1 MTDLDRS
8 TTDLAGGGADGGTGV
23 PDPAGTLCALIADV
37 LGLAAV
43 DPGQSFTGLGGDS
56 IQAIQ
61 VVSRARPAGLLVT
74 TREVLRS
81 ETVAALAA
89 GARAVGRSGAGTGP
103 ARPARRLGP
112 FAPTPIMAW
121 LGELGGPVDTYNQS
135 LVLRTPAGFG
145 AEDAV
150 RVVQALLDTH
160 DILRLRVPGGAA
172 AIGAGPTGTGQTGAS
187 TTGASTTG
195 AGPTGASTTGAS
207 TTGAGP
213 TGASTTETDP
223 TGASTTETDPTGA
236 STTETDPT
244 GASTTGADPTGA
256 GPTGAGPTGASTTG
270 AGPLVPPP
278 GSVDARALIEHVEAG
293 AVGDEELPGLVTER
307 IRAAR
312 RLLAPA
318 EGIVL
323 RAVRV
328 DRGPA
333 RQGRLALVVHHL
345 AVDGVSW
352 RILQEDLRSC
362 WEALAAGRAP
372 EPAPVPTPFAHWA
385 DLLRADATSGRRMA
399 EAVRWTDTLRPA
411 PEPLG
416 GVCGLV
422 RLDAESAVNRH
433 TLTLPP
439 DVTGPLLTLAPGL
452 VNGTVNDVLLT
463 GLALAVLAWRRPG
476 TGDGDGGSVL
486 VDIEGHGREEI
497 TDGVDLSRTVGWFTT
512 MYPVRFDLGLPDLA
526 DARAGGPAVG
536 AALRQ
541 VKETLRAIPDHGIGH
556 GLLRHG
562 NSRTG
567 PGLAALGVPEIGF
580 NYLGRFPMGDTA
592 DWAAA
597 PGHDFALDDADEG
610 LPMAHAVEVNAAAH
624 EGPDGLTLSATWT
637 WAGNAYPADRVR
649 ALADEWF
656 AMLRAL
662 AHHTALPGAAGLTPS
677 DVSLTGLSQA
687 DLDAFE
693 SQLGDLL

>member
-8 TTDLAGGGADGGTGV
+8 TTTLVGGGADGGAGV

-103 ARPARRLGP
+103 ARPARRFGP

-160 DILRLRVPGGAA
+160 DILRLRVPGGAGA
-172 AIGAGPTGTGQTGAS
+172 AGAGAAGMDSAGTDSTGTEPAGAR
-187 TTGASTTG
+187 
-195 AGPTGASTTGAS
+195 
-207 TTGAGP
+207 
-213 TGASTTETDP
+213 
-223 TGASTTETDPTGA
+223 
-236 STTETDPT
+236 
-244 GASTTGADPTGA
+244 
-256 GPTGAGPTGASTTG
+256 
-270 AGPLVPPP
+270 PLVPPP

-293 AVGDEELPGLVTER
+293 AATDEELPGLVTER

-352 RILQEDLRSC
+352 RILQDDLRSC

-385 DLLRADATSGRRMA
+385 GLLRADATSGRRMA
-399 EAVRWTDTLRPA
+399 EAVRWTETLRPA

-416 GVCGLV
+416 GVCALD

-433 TLTLPP
+433 TRTLPP

-476 TGDGDGGSVL
+476 TGGGDGGSVL

-512 MYPVRFDLGLPDLA
+512 MYPVRFDLGLPDLT
-526 DARAGGPAVG
+526 DARAGGPTVG

-541 VKETLRAIPDHGIGH
+541 VKETLRAIPDHGIGY

-567 PGLAALGVPEIGF
+567 PGLAALGIPEIGF

-662 AHHTALPGAAGLTPS
+662 ARHTALPGAAGLTPS

>member
-1 MTDLDRS
+1 MTDLDRA
-8 TTDLAGGGADGGTGV
+8 TTTLAGGGVDGGTGV

-37 LGLAAV
+37 LGLAAI

-103 ARPARRLGP
+103 ARPGRRFGP

-135 LVLRTPAGFG
+135 LVLRSPAGFG

-150 RVVQALLDTH
+150 WVVQALLDTH
-160 DILRLRVPGGAA
+160 DILRLRVPGGAG
-172 AIGAGPTGTGQTGAS
+172 AIRGGAVGAGADIAEADTAGADTAGAAGEDAGEAGAGATGSDSTGAR
-187 TTGASTTG
+187 
-195 AGPTGASTTGAS
+195 
-207 TTGAGP
+207 
-213 TGASTTETDP
+213 
-223 TGASTTETDPTGA
+223 
-236 STTETDPT
+236 
-244 GASTTGADPTGA
+244 
-256 GPTGAGPTGASTTG
+256 
-270 AGPLVPPP
+270 PLVPPP

-352 RILQEDLRSC
+352 RILQDDLRSC

-416 GVCGLV
+416 GVCASD

-439 DVTGPLLTLAPGL
+439 DVTGPLLTVAPGL

-463 GLALAVLAWRRPG
+463 GLALAVLAWRRPD

-526 DARAGGPAVG
+526 DARAGGPTVG
-536 AALRQ
+536 AVLRQ

-567 PGLAALGVPEIGF
+567 PGLAAFGIPEIGF

-656 AMLRAL
+656 AMLWAL

>member
-1 MTDLDRS
+1 M
-8 TTDLAGGGADGGTGV
+8 
-23 PDPAGTLCALIADV
+23 IADV

-103 ARPARRLGP
+103 ARTARRFGP

-145 AEDAV
+145 TEDAV

-160 DILRLRVPGGAA
+160 DILRLRAPGGAGA
-172 AIGAGPTGTGQTGAS
+172 AGAGAAGMDSAGTE
-187 TTGASTTG
+187 
-195 AGPTGASTTGAS
+195 PTGAESTGAR
-207 TTGAGP
+207 
-213 TGASTTETDP
+213 
-223 TGASTTETDPTGA
+223 
-236 STTETDPT
+236 
-244 GASTTGADPTGA
+244 
-256 GPTGAGPTGASTTG
+256 
-270 AGPLVPPP
+270 PLVPPP

-293 AVGDEELPGLVTER
+293 ALGDEELPGLVTER
-307 IRAAR
+307 VRAAR

-333 RQGRLALVVHHL
+333 RQGRLALIVHHL

-352 RILQEDLRSC
+352 RILQDDLRSC

-385 DLLRADATSGRRMA
+385 GLLRADATSGRRMA
-399 EAVRWTDTLRPA
+399 EAARWTDTLRPA

-416 GVCGLV
+416 GVCASD

-439 DVTGPLLTLAPGL
+439 DVTGPLLTVAPGL

-463 GLALAVLAWRRPG
+463 GLALAVLAWRRPD

-526 DARAGGPAVG
+526 DARAGGPTVG

-541 VKETLRAIPDHGIGH
+541 VKETLRAIPDHGIGY

-567 PGLAALGVPEIGF
+567 PGLAALGIPEIGF

-649 ALADEWF
+649 ALAEEWF

-662 AHHTALPGAAGLTPS
+662 ARHTALPGAAGLTPS

-693 SQLGDLL
+693 SELGDLL

>member
-1 MTDLDRS
+1 MTDLDHS
-8 TTDLAGGGADGGTGV
+8 TTTLAEGGADGGTGV

-89 GARAVGRSGAGTGP
+89 GARAVGRSGAGTAP
-103 ARPARRLGP
+103 ARTARRFGP

-145 AEDAV
+145 TEDAV

-160 DILRLRVPGGAA
+160 DILRLRVPGGAGAIRAGA
-172 AIGAGPTGTGQTGAS
+172 AGAGTAGMDSAGTEPTGTESTGAR
-187 TTGASTTG
+187 
-195 AGPTGASTTGAS
+195 
-207 TTGAGP
+207 
-213 TGASTTETDP
+213 
-223 TGASTTETDPTGA
+223 
-236 STTETDPT
+236 
-244 GASTTGADPTGA
+244 
-256 GPTGAGPTGASTTG
+256 
-270 AGPLVPPP
+270 PLVPPP

-293 AVGDEELPGLVTER
+293 ALGDEELPGLVTER
-307 IRAAR
+307 VRAAR

-333 RQGRLALVVHHL
+333 RQGRLALIVHHL

-352 RILQEDLRSC
+352 RILQDDLRSC

-385 DLLRADATSGRRMA
+385 GLLRADATSGRRMA
-399 EAVRWTDTLRPA
+399 EAARWTDTLRPA

-416 GVCGLV
+416 GVCASD

-439 DVTGPLLTLAPGL
+439 DITGPLLTVAPGL
-452 VNGTVNDVLLT
+452 VNGRVNDVLLT
-463 GLALAVLAWRRPG
+463 GLALAVLAWRRPD

-526 DARAGGPAVG
+526 DARAGGPTVG

-541 VKETLRAIPDHGIGH
+541 VKETLRAIPDHGIGY

-562 NSRTG
+562 NSRTR
-567 PGLAALGVPEIGF
+567 PGLAALGIPEIGF

-649 ALADEWF
+649 TLAEEWF

-662 AHHTALPGAAGLTPS
+662 ARHTALPGAAGLTPS

>member
-8 TTDLAGGGADGGTGV
+8 TTTLAGGGIDGGSGV
-23 PDPAGTLCALIADV
+23 PDPTGTLCALIADV

-103 ARPARRLGP
+103 ARTARRFGP

-145 AEDAV
+145 TEDAV

-160 DILRLRVPGGAA
+160 DILRLRVPGGAGA
-172 AIGAGPTGTGQTGAS
+172 AGAGA
-187 TTGASTTG
+187 
-195 AGPTGASTTGAS
+195 AGMDS
-207 TTGAGP
+207 AG
-213 TGASTTETDP
+213 TDP
-223 TGASTTETDPTGA
+223 TGTESTGA
-236 STTETDPT
+236 R
-244 GASTTGADPTGA
+244 
-256 GPTGAGPTGASTTG
+256 
-270 AGPLVPPP
+270 PLVPPP

-293 AVGDEELPGLVTER
+293 ALGDEELPGLVTER
-307 IRAAR
+307 VRAAR

-333 RQGRLALVVHHL
+333 RQGRLALIVHHL

-352 RILQEDLRSC
+352 RILQDDLRSC

-385 DLLRADATSGRRMA
+385 GLLRADATSGRRMA
-399 EAVRWTDTLRPA
+399 EAARWTDTLRPA

-416 GVCGLV
+416 GVCASD

-439 DVTGPLLTLAPGL
+439 DVTGPLLTVAPGL

-463 GLALAVLAWRRPG
+463 GLALAALAWRRPD

-526 DARAGGPAVG
+526 DARAGGPTVG

-541 VKETLRAIPDHGIGH
+541 VKETLRAIPDHGIGY

-567 PGLAALGVPEIGF
+567 PGLAALGIPEIGF

-637 WAGNAYPADRVR
+637 WAGNAYPAGRVR
-649 ALADEWF
+649 ALAEEWF

-662 AHHTALPGAAGLTPS
+662 ARHTALPGVAGLTPS

-693 SQLGDLL
+693 SELGDLL

>member
-1 MTDLDRS
+1 MTDLDRA
-8 TTDLAGGGADGGTGV
+8 TTTLAGGGVDGGTGV

-103 ARPARRLGP
+103 ARPARRFGP

-135 LVLRTPAGFG
+135 LVLRSPAGFG

-160 DILRLRVPGGAA
+160 DILRLRVPGGAG
-172 AIGAGPTGTGQTGAS
+172 AIRGGAVGAGADTAGTGSAGAATAGADTAGAAREDAGEAGAGAAGAGAARSDSTGSDSTGSDSTGAR
-187 TTGASTTG
+187 
-195 AGPTGASTTGAS
+195 
-207 TTGAGP
+207 
-213 TGASTTETDP
+213 
-223 TGASTTETDPTGA
+223 
-236 STTETDPT
+236 
-244 GASTTGADPTGA
+244 
-256 GPTGAGPTGASTTG
+256 
-270 AGPLVPPP
+270 PLVPPP

-352 RILQEDLRSC
+352 RILQDDLRSC

-416 GVCGLV
+416 GVCAAD

-439 DVTGPLLTLAPGL
+439 EVTGPLLTVAPGL

-463 GLALAVLAWRRPG
+463 GLALAVLAWRRPD

-526 DARAGGPAVG
+526 DARAGGPTVG
-536 AALRQ
+536 AVLRQ
-541 VKETLRAIPDHGIGH
+541 VKETLRAVPDHGIGH

-567 PGLAALGVPEIGF
+567 PGLAALGIPEIGF

-662 AHHTALPGAAGLTPS
+662 ARHTALPGAAGLTPS

>member
-1 MTDLDRS
+1 MTDLDRA
-8 TTDLAGGGADGGTGV
+8 TTTLAGGGADGGTGV

-103 ARPARRLGP
+103 ARPARRFGP

-135 LVLRTPAGFG
+135 LVLRSPAGFG

-160 DILRLRVPGGAA
+160 DILRLRVPGGAG
-172 AIGAGPTGTGQTGAS
+172 AIRGGAVGAGADIAGTGSAGAD
-187 TTGASTTG
+187 TAGADTAGAAGEDAGEAGAGATG
-195 AGPTGASTTGAS
+195 AGATGSDSTGSDSTGSDSTGAR
-207 TTGAGP
+207 
-213 TGASTTETDP
+213 
-223 TGASTTETDPTGA
+223 
-236 STTETDPT
+236 
-244 GASTTGADPTGA
+244 
-256 GPTGAGPTGASTTG
+256 
-270 AGPLVPPP
+270 PLVPPP

-352 RILQEDLRSC
+352 RILQDDLRSC

-416 GVCGLV
+416 GVCAAD
-422 RLDAESAVNRH
+422 RLDAESAANRH

-439 DVTGPLLTLAPGL
+439 DVTGPLLTVAPGL

-463 GLALAVLAWRRPG
+463 GLALAVLAWRRPD

-526 DARAGGPAVG
+526 DARAGGPTVG
-536 AALRQ
+536 AVLRQ

-567 PGLAALGVPEIGF
+567 PGLAALGIPEIGF

-662 AHHTALPGAAGLTPS
+662 ARHTALPGAAGLTPS